1 MPDMLGGWVGG
12 AMGREWVESSG
23 VMMQV
28 YIVVNKGSEPEL
40 HSAHFYA
47 CGV

>member
-1 MPDMLGGWVGG
+1 MPDMLGGWVGPWG
-12 AMGREWVESSG
+12 GDQVELSG

-28 YIVVNKGSEPEL
+28 YMVVDKGSEPEL